1 MSLAV
6 ISLLALLAAVVA
18 GSFLPVNVGLL
29 SIALAFLVGVLLA
42 GMKLQ
47 AVVGGFPAGLFVTLI
62 GVTLLFS
69 QARVNGTLER
79 VAAAAVGLARGRA
92 GVIPIVFFGLALVF
106 ASIGPGNIAATALL
120 APVAMAAAG
129 RAGVS
134 PFLMAL
140 MVCSGANA
148 GALSP
153 FAPTGIIANG
163 LMASVGLEGV
173 QWRNYFNALVAQS
186 FVGFV
191 GFFLF
196 GGTRLLFGG
205 AAGTVTDSG
214 SAVEASF
221 TWQQKLTLA
230 AIAALIVSVVIFKVD
245 VTIGAFLAAAVL
257 SLARAVDE
265 KEALRAVPW
274 SVVLMVCGVTVLIGV
289 ADKTGGMDL
298 LTSMLSGL
306 STQQSIT
313 GVIALVTGVISVYS
327 SSSGVV
333 LPAFLPTIP
342 GLIEKLGGGDALAI
356 ASSINVG
363 AFDPG
368 RAVHLQRRARRGPQA
383 ALQPDAGVGPVDVP
397 GRGGGLLCLLRA
409 AAWAG
414 PIHAFLKTE
423 EVCATRV
430 H

>member
-1 MSLAV
+1 MSLPV
-6 ISLLALLAAVVA
+6 LSLLALLAAVVA

-29 SIALAFLVGVLLA
+29 SIALAFLIGVVPG

-47 AVVGGFPAGLFVTLI
+47 AVVAGFPAGLFMTLV

-69 QARVNGTLER
+69 QARVNGTLDR
-79 VAAAAVGLARGRA
+79 ISALAVSHARGRA
-92 GVIPIVFFGLALVF
+92 GVIPIIFFLLALMF

-120 APVAMAAAG
+120 APLAMAAAG
-129 RAGVS
+129 RAGV
-134 PFLMAL
+134 PAFLMAI

-163 LMASVGLEGV
+163 LMGKIGIEGA
-173 QWRNYFNALVAQS
+173 QWTNYFSLLVSQA
-186 FVGFV
+186 FVGFA
-191 GFFLF
+191 GYFLL
-196 GGTRLLFGG
+196 GGTRLLREGT
-205 AAGTVTDSG
+205 GTVALEEGSSG
-214 SAVEASF
+214 DQPLN
-221 TWQQKLTLA
+221 WQQKLTLA
-230 AIAALIVSVVIFKVD
+230 VIATLIVTVLAFKVD
-245 VTIGAFLAAAVL
+245 ITIGAFVGAAVL
-257 SLARAVDE
+257 SLARAADE
-265 KEALRAVPW
+265 KEALRSMPW

-298 LTSMLSGL
+298 LTSMLSEL
-306 STQQSIT
+306 STQETIT

-363 AFDPG
+363 A
-368 RAVHLQRRARRGPQA
+368 HLVDISPLSTLGALCISNA
-383 ALQPDAGVGPVDVP
+383 APDVDRKRLFNQMLAWGLSMCLVGALLCYVFF
-397 GRGGGLLCLLRA
+397 GLLM
-409 AAWAG
+409 
-414 PIHAFLKTE
+414 
-423 EVCATRV
+423 
-430 H
+430 